1 MDLLNGTLAIS
12 ASALRA
18 ERIRIDTV
26 ATNLANAHST
36 QTHEGG
42 PYRRKTVLFAARALD
57 EFGQMLDDLGPALRR
72 IGVDV
77 VGIVEDDTP
86 ARLVFDPGHPDADE
100 TGYVAY
106 PNVDP
111 LVEMVDLQAA
121 TRAYEA
127 NVQVVNATRRMSDA
141 ALSII
146 G

>member
-1 MDLLNGTLAIS
+1 MDLLNSTVAIS

-26 ATNLANAHST
+26 ATNLANAHTT
-36 QTHEGG
+36 QTAEGG

-57 EFGQMLDDLGPALRR
+57 ELGELVDDFGASMRR
-72 IGVDV
+72 LGVDV
-77 VGIVEDDTP
+77 VGIVEDPTP
-86 ARLVFDPGHPDADE
+86 ARMVFDPGHPDADDR
-100 TGYVAY
+100 GYVAY

-111 LVEMVDLQAA
+111 IIEMVDLQAA

-127 NVQVVNATRRMSDA
+127 NIQVVNATRRMSDA